1 MFYKWGNFFLGFEG
15 YCIIFSHLMLYSFI
29 LFNNVLRVMPRMLEA
44 FVRLPFVSRRVF
56 KIRPFSTSLI
66 VAPVSN
72 PLCPPLL
79 RGESKEGYD
88 CIAIGRSEGAI
99 YSPLL
104 IITARSIAFKLPYI
118 PRPVVA
124 LHKAE
129 GLRMKPLYSFIIFSL

>member
-1 MFYKWGNFFLGFEG
+1 MFYKWEIFFLGFEG

-66 VAPVSN
+66 VAFVSTSFV
-72 PLCPPLL
+72 PPLL

-88 CIAIGRSEGAI
+88 CIAIGRSGRCYI
-99 YSPLL
+99 FSPVHYNC
-104 IITARSIAFKLPYI
+104 AFNCIQAPLHSPASCKLCI
-118 PRPVVA
+118 R
-124 LHKAE
+124 LR
-129 GLRMKPLYSFIIFSL
+129 GLRM